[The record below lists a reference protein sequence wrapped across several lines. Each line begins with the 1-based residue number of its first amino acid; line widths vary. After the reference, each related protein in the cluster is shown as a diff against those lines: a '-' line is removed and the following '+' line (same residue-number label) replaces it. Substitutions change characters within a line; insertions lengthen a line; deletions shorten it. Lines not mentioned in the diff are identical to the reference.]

1 MHVSEELDL
10 LLSRIRRCSV
20 CEDHLPLGPRPVLR
34 ARHSARLLIVGQA
47 PGTKVHASGTP
58 WNDPSGD
65 RLRYWLDVDKDQFY
79 DQSNIAIVPMGF
91 CYPGRMPNGGDKPPR
106 SECAPLWHPLL
117 LQNLPNIELTVLA
130 GTYAQK
136 RFLGDRRGKS
146 LTETVQAWRKFGPDL
161 FPLPHPSWRTVG
173 WQNRNPWFETDVLP
187 DLRYRV
193 RQLLC
198 Q

>member
-1 MHVSEELDL
+1 MQVSKELDL
-10 LLSRIRRCSV
+10 LLSQIQRCNV
-20 CEDHLPLGPRPVLR
+20 CKDHLPLGPRPVLR

-106 SECAPLWHPLL
+106 PECAPLWHPLL

-173 WQNRNPWFETDVLP
+173 WQNRNPWFEADVLP
-187 DLRYRV
+187 DLRRRV

>member
-10 LLSRIRRCSV
+10 LLSQIRRCNV

-130 GTYAQK
+130 GAYAQK
-136 RFLGDRRGKS
+136 RFLGDRRDKF

-173 WQNRNPWFETDVLP
+173 WQNRNPWFEADVLP
-187 DLRYRV
+187 DLRRRV

>member
-1 MHVSEELDL
+1 MQVSEKLDL
-10 LLSRIRRCSV
+10 LLSRIRRCNV

-65 RLRYWLDVDKDQFY
+65 RLRYWLDVDKAQFY

-130 GTYAQK
+130 GAYAQK
-136 RFLGDRRGKS
+136 RFLGNRRGKS

-173 WQNRNPWFETDVLP
+173 WQNLNPWFETDVLP
-187 DLRYRV
+187 DLRRRV

>member
-1 MHVSEELDL
+1 MKVSEELDL
-10 LLSRIRRCSV
+10 LLSQIRRCKV

-34 ARHSARLLIVGQA
+34 ARNSARLLIVGQA

-130 GTYAQK
+130 GVYAQK
-136 RFLGDRRGKS
+136 
-146 LTETVQAWRKFGPDL
+146 
-161 FPLPHPSWRTVG
+161 
-173 WQNRNPWFETDVLP
+173 
-187 DLRYRV
+187 
-193 RQLLC
+193 
-198 Q
+198 

>member
-1 MHVSEELDL
+1 MQVSEKLDL
-10 LLSRIRRCSV
+10 LLSRIRRCNV

-65 RLRYWLDVDKDQFY
+65 RLRYWLDVDKAQFY

-130 GTYAQK
+130 GAYAQK
-136 RFLGDRRGKS
+136 RFLGNRRGKS

-173 WQNRNPWFETDVLP
+173 WQNRNPWFESDVLP

>member
-1 MHVSEELDL
+1 MQVSEKLDL
-10 LLSRIRRCSV
+10 LLSQIRRCNV

-79 DQSNIAIVPMGF
+79 DQSNIAIIPMGF

-136 RFLGDRRGKS
+136 RFLGNRRGKS

-173 WQNRNPWFETDVLP
+173 WQNRNPWFESDVLP

-198 Q
+198 

>member
-1 MHVSEELDL
+1 MQVSEKLDL
-10 LLSRIRRCSV
+10 LLSQIRRCNV

-79 DQSNIAIVPMGF
+79 DQSNIAIIPMGF

-136 RFLGDRRGKS
+136 RFLGNRRGKS

-173 WQNRNPWFETDVLP
+173 WQNRNPWFESDVLP

>member
-1 MHVSEELDL
+1 MQVSEKLNL
-10 LLSRIRRCSV
+10 LLSQIRRCNV

-117 LQNLPNIELTVLA
+117 LQNLPNIELTVLV

-173 WQNRNPWFETDVLP
+173 WQNRNPWFESDVLP

>member
-1 MHVSEELDL
+1 MQVSEKLDL
-10 LLSRIRRCSV
+10 LLSRIRRCNV

-34 ARHSARLLIVGQA
+34 ARQSARLLIVGQA

-130 GTYAQK
+130 GAYAQK

-173 WQNRNPWFETDVLP
+173 WQNYNPWFEADVLP
-187 DLRYRV
+187 DLRRRV

>member
-1 MHVSEELDL
+1 MQVSEELDL
-10 LLSRIRRCSV
+10 LLSQIRRCSV

-79 DQSNIAIVPMGF
+79 DQSNIAIIPMGF

-146 LTETVQAWRKFGPDL
+146 LTETVQAWRQFGPDL

-173 WQNRNPWFETDVLP
+173 WQNRNPWFEADVLP
-187 DLRYRV
+187 ALRRRV

>member
-1 MHVSEELDL
+1 MQVSEKLDL
-10 LLSRIRRCSV
+10 LLSQIRRCNV

-34 ARHSARLLIVGQA
+34 ARQSARLLIVGQA

-79 DQSNIAIVPMGF
+79 DQSNIAIIPIGF
-91 CYPGRMPNGGDKPPR
+91 CYPGRLPNGGDKPPR
-106 SECAPLWHPLL
+106 PECAPLWHPLL

-130 GTYAQK
+130 GAYAQK

-173 WQNRNPWFETDVLP
+173 WQNRNPWFEADVLP
-187 DLRYRV
+187 DLRRRV